1 MSCDCN
7 KKKLTGSS
15 IDALRI
21 LQDKYITEGAQ
32 IIFNLDINL
41 QNKNTLPDHV
51 DFLESIDSQ
60 VKKYAMN
67 QYILDALSNIINVYL
82 SNEDVEE
89 NNN

>member
-1 MSCDCN
+1 MSCNCD
-7 KKKLTGSS
+7 KKVSNAS
-15 IDALRI
+15 IDALRV
-21 LQDKYITEGAQ
+21 LQDKYMVEGAQ

-67 QYILDALSNIINVYL
+67 QYILDALDNIINVYL
-82 SNEDVEE
+82 NNKED
-89 NNN
+89 NT